1 MKNKYQLD
9 EMILTKL
16 DKSDRFNFHDFKVQI
31 FINGELED
39 IPSLFSFYDENDLI
53 SFADM
58 MDMDLRELT

>member
-1 MKNKYQLD
+1 MKNKYQLA
-9 EMILTKL
+9 EMILTRL
-16 DKSDRFNFHDFKVQI
+16 EKSDRFNFYDFKVQI

-39 IPSLFSFYDENDLI
+39 VPGLFSFYDEKDLI

>member
-16 DKSDRFNFHDFKVQI
+16 EKSARSNVYDFKVQI
-31 FINGELED
+31 GINGELED
-39 IPSLFSFYDENDLI
+39 LPGMFSFYDEKDLI

-58 MDMDLRELT
+58 LEMDLRELT